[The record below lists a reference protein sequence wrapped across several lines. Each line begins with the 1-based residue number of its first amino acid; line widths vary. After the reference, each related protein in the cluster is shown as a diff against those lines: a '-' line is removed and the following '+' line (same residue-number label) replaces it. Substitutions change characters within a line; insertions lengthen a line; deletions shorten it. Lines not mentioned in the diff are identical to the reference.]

1 VRAFVEAGADA
12 VVLAPPPEPGIALD
26 QLEQAATQ
34 LRWRR

>member
-12 VVLAPPPEPGIALD
+12 VVLVPPPEPGIALD

-34 LRWRR
+34 LRRRR